1 MLSGIYGPYCIM
13 KLIYYSYYPYND
25 PEFKIVEDE
34 DGNDL
39 YNLPFRLYRAATCHT
54 MSANINS
61 NEEFV
66 MACFEAMD
74 RPDARGFNPKKSYTD
89 GDITVYPT
97 KDFYGATNTRD
108 GVYAVE
114 SSHGST
120 RYYVISREGV
130 IECHDWYNAV
140 LSIYLFK
147 AKGYSTKLIN
157 FEK

>member
-1 MLSGIYGPYCIM
+1 M
-13 KLIYYSYYPYND
+13 KLIYYSYYPYKD
-25 PEFKIVEDE
+25 SDFRIVEDE

-39 YNLPFRLYRAATCHT
+39 FDLPFRLYRAARCHT
-54 MSANINS
+54 MSVNINS

-74 RPDARGFNPKKSYTD
+74 RPDARGFNPKKPYTD

-114 SSHGST
+114 SPKCGPI
-120 RYYVISREGV
+120 RYYIVSRDGV
-130 IECHDWYNAV
+130 IERPNWYDAV

-147 AKGYSTKLIN
+147 ARDYSTKLVN
-157 FEK
+157 FTKQ

>member
-1 MLSGIYGPYCIM
+1 M
-13 KLIYYSYYPYND
+13 KLNYYSHYPYND
-25 PEFKIVEDE
+25 PEFKIIEDE

-39 YNLPFRLYRAATCHT
+39 FDLPFRLYRAAKCHT

-74 RPDARGFNPKKSYTD
+74 CPDTRGFNPRRSYTD

-97 KDFYGATNTRD
+97 KNFYGATNTRD

-114 SSHGST
+114 SSQGST
-120 RYYVISREGV
+120 RYYVISRDGV
-130 IECHDWYNAV
+130 IECPNWYDAV

-147 AKGYSTKLIN
+147 ARDYSTKLVD
-157 FEK
+157 FTKDR

>member
-1 MLSGIYGPYCIM
+1 MNLGITNNIM
-13 KLIYYSYYPYND
+13 TLNYYSHYPYSD

-39 YNLPFRLYRAATCHT
+39 YDLPFRLYRAAKCHT

-74 RPDARGFNPKKSYTD
+74 MPDARGFNSKKAYTD

-97 KDFYGATNTRD
+97 KNFYGATNTRD

-114 SSHGST
+114 SPKCGPT
-120 RYYVISREGV
+120 RYYIVTREGV
-130 IECHDWYNAV
+130 IECPNWYDAV
-140 LSIYLFK
+140 LSIYLSE
-147 AKGYSTKLIN
+147 AKGYSTKLVN
-157 FEK
+157 FQK